1 MAAMPTKQT
10 TRRKNLK
17 PAAAP
22 KEAPKRNNVNFI
34 LSDKEKA
41 RIDGELVKLGAATG
55 MHVKMGA
62 LAKHALLN
70 NGRHRTIETKLRA
83 LVADLRLR
91 PEGDGDI
98 QTSDSIDRILSEASP
113 S

>member
-70 NGRHRTIETKLRA
+70 NSRHRSIEAKLRD
-83 LVADLRLR
+83 LIGDLRQE
-91 PEGDGDI
+91 PYTPAEFEISEDI
-98 QTSDSIDRILSEASP
+98 ERILSEVSP